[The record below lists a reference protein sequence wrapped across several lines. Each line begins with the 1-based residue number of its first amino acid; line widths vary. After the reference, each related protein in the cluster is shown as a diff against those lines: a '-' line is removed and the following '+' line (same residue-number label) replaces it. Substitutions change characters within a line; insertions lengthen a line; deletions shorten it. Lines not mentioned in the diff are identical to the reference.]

1 MRRKLLVAAALVA
14 LYSVATSFVAVDET
28 EVVIVTLLGRPTR
41 VVEEAGLTLKW
52 PDPIQSVLRLD
63 RRLQPADQP
72 LGEYLT
78 QDKKNV
84 VAATFVVWRIADA
97 RRFIQSV
104 RSMPAAEQRLSDM
117 VSSELGAALGTY
129 PLPALLTT
137 EPGASKLPELTAKV
151 LAAVAPQARAE
162 FGIQVED
169 LRLRRLGFPEQS
181 LQAVYNRMKAERE
194 RIAKKYRAEGE
205 EEAARIR
212 TETDRS
218 VRDLLAE
225 AYRDAEITRGKGDA
239 ESIRIYA
246 EAFQRDPSFYRL
258 TRTLEAYRKLLDKET
273 TLILSADAP
282 LFRYLQA
289 PPEVQE

>member
-28 EVVIVTLLGRPTR
+28 EVVIITLLGRPTR

-129 PLPALLTT
+129 PLPSILTT

-151 LAAVAPQARAE
+151 LAAVAPQARSE

-212 TETDRS
+212 TETDRT

-246 EAFQRDPSFYRL
+246 EAFQRDPSFYKL